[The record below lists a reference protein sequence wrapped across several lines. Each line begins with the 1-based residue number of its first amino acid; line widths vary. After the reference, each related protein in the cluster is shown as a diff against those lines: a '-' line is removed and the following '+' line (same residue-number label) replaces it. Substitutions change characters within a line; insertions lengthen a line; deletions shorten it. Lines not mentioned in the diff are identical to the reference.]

1 MAIFNKA
8 TNDVLKEIAIDYD
21 KYQQRLFS
29 NLVSSTPIDTGNAQ
43 RGWKNVSEMSKL
55 IGTGK
60 KAVVIRNDIAYI
72 QRLDDGY
79 SRQAPKGIVGPVLNK
94 TRKP

>member
-1 MAIFNKA
+1 MAIFYKA

-72 QRLDDGY
+72 QRLDDGH